1 MPRHRVTLGMS
12 EKTKSKKERKAV
24 RHKDL
29 DNLSRKLLVRSGSH
43 QRSPGRTTRVTLRVR
58 SGLRQTGVVSA
69 RFPSTWETETGT
81 KTSQRSVRSW
91 TTVSQ
96 THLGGT
102 STPMSWRRTV
112 SPTSPTDYS
121 RNADSFSGKS
131 SRAFYSRSSRSHSV
145 ADTLMP
151 SQVSERRSP
160 SRRCVREAAVQT
172 QPDGLAFT
180 WSAALSA
187 YSPVVFVLNNMLR
200 QQLALTRHFVQ
211 TSRHLHS
218 SLLQATHTPPWR
230 TPRSCHT
237 PPKLTME
244 EILQE
249 MREYHYI

>member
-1 MPRHRVTLGMS
+1 MDYS
-12 EKTKSKKERKAV
+12 
-24 RHKDL
+24 
-29 DNLSRKLLVRSGSH
+29 
-43 QRSPGRTTRVTLRVR
+43 
-58 SGLRQTGVVSA
+58 VSD
-69 RFPSTWETETGT
+69 T
-81 KTSQRSVRSW
+81 
-91 TTVSQ
+91 
-96 THLGGT
+96 
-102 STPMSWRRTV
+102 SWRDKYSNV
-112 SPTSPTDYS
+112 LEKDNHLAPTLWL
-121 RNADSFSGKS
+121 
-131 SRAFYSRSSRSHSV
+131 
-145 ADTLMP
+145 TL
-151 SQVSERRSP
+151 SCHLKFR
-160 SRRCVREAAVQT
+160 REAAVQT

-187 YSPVVFVLNNMLR
+187 YSPVVFALNNMLR